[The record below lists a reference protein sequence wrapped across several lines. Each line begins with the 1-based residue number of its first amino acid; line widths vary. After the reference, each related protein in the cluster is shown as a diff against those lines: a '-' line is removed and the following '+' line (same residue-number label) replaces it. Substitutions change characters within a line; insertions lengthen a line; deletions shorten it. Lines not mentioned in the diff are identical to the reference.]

1 MHVWRKTYKSE
12 KYDEMREVIDNF
24 NILHGKKDQDEMVS
38 KRAKPAC
45 KFCSDKIC
53 LCKLL
58 KVPENRMLAM
68 SQRGPGE
75 EEEEYDEEEDDESIF
90 SFEYEMKEYNDYI
103 DHLTAYY
110 HVKDEAQQKKN
121 REEEQ

>member
-12 KYDEMREVIDNF
+12 KYEEMREVIDNF
-24 NILHGKKDQDEMVS
+24 NILHGKKDQDDIVS
-38 KRAKPAC
+38 KRAKPSC

-58 KVPENRMLAM
+58 KVPENKIATM

-75 EEEEYDEEEDDESIF
+75 EEEESDEEEDDESIF
-90 SFEYEMKEYNDYI
+90 SYEYEMKEYNDYI

-110 HVKDEAQQKKN
+110 HVKHEA
-121 REEEQ
+121 